1 MGKGYGAEVLRWWV
15 ASSDFTR
22 DMSVG
27 GDWPPVCACAHAA
40 RAHARACAHARE
52 LHIRTQVG
60 STVLEQSREAHRKIR
75 NTCRFML
82 GNMYDFRPGA
92 DSVPLDKLR
101 KVSSCDLRL

>member
-22 DMSVG
+22 DVSVG
-27 GDWPPVCACAHAA
+27 GDWPPACACA
-40 RAHARACAHARE
+40 RAVRE
-52 LHIRTQVG
+52 PHMRIQVG

-92 DSVPLDKLR
+92 DSVPLHKLR
-101 KVSSCDLRL
+101 KVSSRDFRL